1 MSSNKMRIF
10 IADKWRRPMWP
21 PTRRIFIFRH
31 HLVFPTKAE
40 CTCQIFR
47 KAASQRG
54 EFLQL
59 LKYVILLPWLHLT
72 ALYLVFSLFVLMEW
86 ETNFYYEKHKM
97 TTDFVHCRLRIK
109 WDCCDGGACKQT
121 SEFHWKYCETSG

>member
-1 MSSNKMRIF
+1 MTTHKTNFHLQASFSISNQSR
-10 IADKWRRPMWP
+10 DDCQ
-21 PTRRIFIFRH
+21 
-31 HLVFPTKAE
+31 

-47 KAASQRG
+47 KAASQTG

-59 LKYVILLPWLHLT
+59 HKYVILLPWLHLT